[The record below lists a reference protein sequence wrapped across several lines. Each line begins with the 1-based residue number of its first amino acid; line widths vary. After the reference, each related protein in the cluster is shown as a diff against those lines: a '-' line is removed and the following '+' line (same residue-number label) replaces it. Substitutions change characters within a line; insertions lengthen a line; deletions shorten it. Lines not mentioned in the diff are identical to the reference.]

1 MSHTSSRSGIL
12 VVGSANLDFVVRA
25 AHVPAPGETVLGREF
40 ATFAGGKGAN
50 QAVACARAGGAA
62 TRMLLALGDDPYAQQ
77 LEASLRGAGV
87 ELHIVRTPELA
98 TGTAFICLADDAENA
113 ITVAPGAN
121 NALRAEHLPALAGV
135 SHLLLQLETP
145 IEAVTAYAVAAH
157 AAGVSVVLNAAPAR
171 ALPTALLD
179 ALAVLIV
186 NEGELAAITGVHGN
200 IAEALTHLSVPCVIV
215 TLGARG
221 ACARMHG
228 EFHLQAAYR
237 VDPVD
242 TTGAG
247 DTFCGAFTA
256 ALCAGSELPSA
267 LAYASA
273 AAALATTRL
282 GAQTG
287 VPAQREVENFL
298 QAQAATVNNTAA
310 LRELAAYCG
319 LENRKRASA
328 TDYTDQCG

>member
-1 MSHTSSRSGIL
+1 MSHVSPRSGIL
-12 VVGSANLDFVVRA
+12 VAGSANLDFVVRA

-40 ATFAGGKGAN
+40 ATFPGGKGAN
-50 QAVACARAGGAA
+50 QAVACARAGGAP
-62 TRMLLALGDDPYAQQ
+62 TRMLLALGEDPYAAP
-77 LEASLRGAGV
+77 LETSLRGAGV
-87 ELHIVRTPELA
+87 ELHIVRAHDVA

-121 NALRAEHLPALAGV
+121 NALRAEHLPPLDGV

-145 IEAVTAYAVAAH
+145 IDIVTAYAVAAR
-157 AAGVSVVLNAAPAR
+157 AAGVKVVLNAAPAR
-171 ALPTALLD
+171 ELPTALLD
-179 ALAVLIV
+179 ALDVLIV
-186 NEGELAAITGVHGN
+186 NEGELATITGVRGD
-200 IAEALTHLSVPCVIV
+200 IATALTRLFVPCVIV

-221 ACARMHG
+221 ACARAQG
-228 EFHLQAAYR
+228 KFHLQAAYR

-256 ALCAGSELPSA
+256 ALSLGFDLAPA
-267 LAYASA
+267 LARASA
-273 AAALATTRL
+273 AGALATTRL

-287 VPAQREVENFL
+287 VPRHSEVEDFL
-298 QAQAATVNNTAA
+298 RAQAATVNNAAA

-319 LENRKRASA
+319 LPEHS
-328 TDYTDQCG
+328 